1 MKNIK
6 NKKEKICNTKILKVK
21 DYDLTVKDICD
32 LYGLSL
38 FTTGKEWYITKNY
51 KTGIK
56 IK

>member
-6 NKKEKICNTKILKVK
+6 NEKEKICNTKILKVK